1 MAIGSGLGSQLGY
14 EPETT
19 YGTTQTP
26 VTNFLEAKKVSIVP
40 QVQHM
45 ESPALRYGTKVLR
58 ADRQVV
64 NRKGAAGDVD
74 LDVTSNNMA
83 RWWRHAMNDD
93 RAYTSIKTTPSASVY
108 LYTYNIGDPA
118 ACPSL
123 TLQAGIADSTG
134 SVRRMDT
141 VGAFINSWQL
151 QNKIDG
157 ILESTFS
164 IDARDTIPS
173 SSAPTTATYSSSS
186 EVLTFAGGV
195 ATVAGTATNVK
206 SIDLKCTMGMSLD
219 RYQISGSTLKSR
231 PILDKMTEITG
242 TIELEFGYAP
252 GTWAT
257 SDLVSKY
264 RAGTTIAFDAT
275 WTGAT
280 AIASTY
286 FPYLEATSTAAMI
299 TKADVTVVGPVIV
312 MMSVYFKVLDDGS
325 NPPLVLKYQSSEN
338 ITS

>member
-1 MAIGSGLGSQLGY
+1 MAIGSGLGSIVGY
-14 EPETT
+14 EPEST

-40 QVQHM
+40 SVQHM

-64 NRKGAAGDVD
+64 NRKGAAGDID

-93 RAYTSIKTTPSASVY
+93 RAFSTIKTTAAASVY

-118 ACPSL
+118 ACPSM
-123 TLQAGIADSTG
+123 TIQRGISDSTG
-134 SVRRMDT
+134 TLRRMDA
-141 VGAFINSWQL
+141 VGAFIQSWDL

-157 ILESTFS
+157 ILEASFS
-164 IDARDTIPS
+164 VDARDDIPS
-173 SSAPTTATYSSSS
+173 ASAPTTATYSATS

-195 ATVAGTATNVK
+195 ATVAGTTTNVK
-206 SIDLKCTMGMSLD
+206 SIDLKCQMGMALD

-242 TIELEFGYAP
+242 TVELEFGYAP

-286 FPYLEATSTAAMI
+286 YPFLEATATSAMI
-299 TKADVTVVGPVIV
+299 TKADVTIDGPGIV
-312 MMSVYFKVLDDGS
+312 MMSVDFKILDDGS